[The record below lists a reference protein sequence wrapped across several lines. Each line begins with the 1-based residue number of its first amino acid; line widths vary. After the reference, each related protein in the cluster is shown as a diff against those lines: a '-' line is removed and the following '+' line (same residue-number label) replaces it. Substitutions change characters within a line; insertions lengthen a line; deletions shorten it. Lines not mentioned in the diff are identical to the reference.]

1 MESTPVSGS
10 HFNPEAE
17 AFAQGVIEAV
27 AQQRLPELFAG
38 ARPEALYRLPDR
50 NGVSVVVLRTPAL
63 TEEQLRRL
71 LKYRMAQYL
80 AVHFVDPQTVYEARV
95 EHEPLTNVSPDDV
108 HVIAGC
114 AETGEILCYA
124 VIRAAPELPAGTTLR
139 AANRPLLPTEALYG
153 WGIFNRLRI
162 LPDLPV
168 ANVREIGRFVKN
180 QRLPGPNELS
190 ARGPVEVGVALFHTL
205 TGPLR
210 MEVDAFI
217 GTIEEGVAGQNLAFF
232 HVPLVMIRSTAPS
245 SEDAYLLRHYE
256 HATMYPFAALVSDL
270 SEAMRVRLPAIER
283 ALEQRGKHGLLAL
296 FALKGEASKQ
306 KSSLEPR
313 ETHRALIDAPLPQRG
328 VAMQTRGEM
337 VVVGD
342 RLRQFTLFSGLSAPE
357 ATTLGTFLE
366 RVVVQAGDVIVRQWE
381 EGDCL
386 FLIESG
392 EAAAQFTDA
401 SGKPV
406 RLRTMGA
413 GDYFGEIALIT
424 GAARTADVIALT
436 PMTLLKLTRQLYT
449 RYLSHAAEVEQEL
462 ARTAAKRATDSI
474 RKGKSLDN
482 DTG

>member
-1 MESTPVSGS
+1 MDSAPVNRS
-10 HFNPEAE
+10 HLTPEAE

-27 AQQRLPELFAG
+27 AQQRLPELFAS
-38 ARPEALYRLPDR
+38 ARPEALYRLLDR

-63 TEEQLRRL
+63 TEEQLRQL

-80 AVHFVDPQTVYEARV
+80 AAHFIEPQTVYETRMA
-95 EHEPLTNVSPDDV
+95 HEPLANVLPDDV

-124 VIRAAPELPAGTTLR
+124 VIRAAPEVPAGTTLR
-139 AANRPLLPTEALYG
+139 VPNRPLFPTEALYG

-168 ANVREIGRFVKN
+168 AKVREIGRFLKN
-180 QRLPGPNELS
+180 QRLRGPNELS
-190 ARGPVEVGVALFHTL
+190 ARGTVELGVALFHTL

-217 GTIEEGVAGQNLAFF
+217 GTIEEAVAGQNLAFF

-245 SEDAYLLRHYE
+245 SEDAYFFRHYE

-283 ALEQRGKHGLLAL
+283 ALEQPGKQGLLAL
-296 FALKGEASKQ
+296 FALKGETSKQ
-306 KSSLEPR
+306 RSSLEPR
-313 ETHRALIDAPLPQRG
+313 ETDRPLIDAPLPQQG
-328 VAMQTRGEM
+328 IAMQTRGQM
-337 VVVGD
+337 VAAGD
-342 RLRQFTLFSGLSAPE
+342 RLRQFALFSGLSAPE
-357 ATTLGTFLE
+357 ATTLGTYLE
-366 RVVVQAGDVIVRQWE
+366 RVAVQAGDVIVRQWE

-392 EAAAQFTDA
+392 EAAAQVTNA
-401 SGKPV
+401 SGQPV

-436 PMTLLKLTRQLYT
+436 PVTLLKLTRQLYT

-462 ARTAAKRATDSI
+462 ARTAANRATDSL
-474 RKGKSLDN
+474 RKGK
-482 DTG
+482 